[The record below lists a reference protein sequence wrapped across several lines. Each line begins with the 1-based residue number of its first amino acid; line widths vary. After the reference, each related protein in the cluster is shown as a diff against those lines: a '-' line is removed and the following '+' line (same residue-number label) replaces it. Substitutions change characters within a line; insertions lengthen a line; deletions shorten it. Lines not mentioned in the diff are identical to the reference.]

1 MEQLAKKTT
10 FVQRESKING
20 KNFFDIIVFNNEK
33 LKEQSLNDLS
43 IDLTE
48 RYGIKITKQ
57 SLHNRF
63 NDHAIAFLEKAL
75 ERLLNQQIDVR
86 PLLTTAKVF
95 NRILIKDSVCFQ
107 IDKSLADSYPGSGGS
122 GSPAAVRIQFEY
134 DLLKG
139 QINDLSVN
147 AFNDQDTTNSIKTL
161 ELTQEKDL
169 IIRDLAYM
177 NLSVLKGLIKIGAY
191 FLSRL
196 QYNVIVYEKKDDRY
210 EKLNFVK
217 LRNYMKKNKLD
228 VIEKNVYLGQKERL
242 NVRLIIHLLPD
253 DIVAE
258 RLRKAK
264 KNNKKKGRNQLSK
277 EYKARAALNLFVT
290 NSTEAEIPMEKVY
303 SFYRLRW
310 QIELM
315 FKIWKSLCHID
326 KVKKVKRE
334 RLECYIYAKLI
345 CIVLTWRMIWAVA
358 KFIFVK
364 HKKSLSFYKAF
375 KTMLR
380 VKLTELRE
388 ILFCDVG
395 NISQF
400 MINFYNMSK
409 IKHLLEKKRK
419 EPSSMQILITCLN

>member
-1 MEQLAKKTT
+1 MEQLAKETT

-75 ERLLNQQIDVR
+75 ERLLNQQIDVS

-122 GSPAAVRIQFEY
+122 GSTAAVRIQFEY

-196 QYNVIVYEKKDDRY
+196 
-210 EKLNFVK
+210 
-217 LRNYMKKNKLD
+217 
-228 VIEKNVYLGQKERL
+228 
-242 NVRLIIHLLPD
+242 
-253 DIVAE
+253 
-258 RLRKAK
+258 
-264 KNNKKKGRNQLSK
+264 
-277 EYKARAALNLFVT
+277 
-290 NSTEAEIPMEKVY
+290 
-303 SFYRLRW
+303 
-310 QIELM
+310 
-315 FKIWKSLCHID
+315 
-326 KVKKVKRE
+326 
-334 RLECYIYAKLI
+334 
-345 CIVLTWRMIWAVA
+345 
-358 KFIFVK
+358 
-364 HKKSLSFYKAF
+364 
-375 KTMLR
+375 
-380 VKLTELRE
+380 
-388 ILFCDVG
+388 
-395 NISQF
+395 
-400 MINFYNMSK
+400 
-409 IKHLLEKKRK
+409 
-419 EPSSMQILITCLN
+419 